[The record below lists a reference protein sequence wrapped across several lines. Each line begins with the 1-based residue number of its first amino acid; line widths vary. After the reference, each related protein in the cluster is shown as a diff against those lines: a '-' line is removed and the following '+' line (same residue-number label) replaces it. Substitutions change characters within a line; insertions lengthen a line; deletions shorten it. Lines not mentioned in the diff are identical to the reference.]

1 LTLVYCILTRY
12 RTIFGSPSPSP
23 SSSASSSSSAESQF
37 SGGGLQGAV
46 PGHVLA
52 ALSDLFGVS
61 LECFAS
67 PMNAYFPH
75 FCSAFPLLELPF
87 GSIGSFFST
96 RFLSGSF
103 EANPPF
109 TATLIQ
115 QMFAHMLDL
124 LARADAEE
132 AKFNAAVMDADSGN
146 RPPQIYPLSFIVI
159 IPHWVQHFVNVSIA
173 AV

>member
-1 LTLVYCILTRY
+1 MA
-12 RTIFGSPSPSP
+12 PPA
-23 SSSASSSSSAESQF
+23 ASESQF

-46 PGHVLA
+46 PGHVLTA
-52 ALSDLFGVS
+52 FSDLFGVS
-61 LECFAS
+61 MECFAS

-115 QMFAHMLDL
+115 RMFAHMLDL
-124 LARADAEE
+124 LASADAEE
-132 AKFNAAVMDADSGN
+132 AKASAAAAGAVEDSDSES
-146 RPPQIYPLSFIVI
+146 RPPQTYPLSFIVI
-159 IPHWVQHFVNVSIA
+159 IPYWVKCLTLIAFVVCYFGFFQFSLP
-173 AV
+173 VHS